1 MRFVFDELYD
11 ISDDEDISSLST
23 TEPSPDEY
31 TFVNEKEVDIPR
43 LKLPRQHKRQSSGY
57 SEEVDAET
65 EQLLRQLDLRAK
77 LPTVKSIPTVVPG
90 SSGQS
95 SERILENSAPA
106 SSFASKTASAG
117 PVSLNNSKDILSAL
131 TDSLV
136 LKMNQLDIDNSA
148 QVQAVRT
155 AKKKTEE
162 ERRRKEEEIRKQQE
176 EVTKR
181 KREEEDAKKRQLEEQ
196 RKRQEAE
203 RKLKEDREQQEQLSR
218 SEQEKAFVEEQARR
232 GKAVTDFK
240 AIEKT
245 FWHYKDKILQIK
257 KEIVEPVKKMD
268 VDTRNLISR
277 HKRKINPKFGQLT
290 NSNQQLQ
297 TIQTELFGLVDQTK
311 SNQLAYLW
319 VLNFIAK
326 ALVHQS
332 ETEVRVK
339 PESALPLAKL
349 ALALMIRYPELK
361 ELLMARWVKKCPFV
375 IGYTC
380 NIDTEQGRSNMGW
393 KRNSDEKWEE
403 GTSYD
408 ERMGGMVTLFA
419 VITRLPLSAELIH
432 QQQHPLPIS
441 HSWRLLARI
450 ANTSRNLLTNSH
462 FVVLGSW
469 WDAAALQFHQA
480 YSKQAQKLLQLVGDN
495 LTSAVAEQ
503 KYVGAA
509 RLRILMEEWQTSGIK
524 SFPEMIE

>member
-11 ISDDEDISSLST
+11 ISDDEDVSPFST
-23 TEPSPDEY
+23 AEPSPDEY

-43 LKLPRQHKRQSSGY
+43 LMLPRQHKRQSSEA
-57 SEEVDAET
+57 SEKLDAET
-65 EQLLRQLDLRAK
+65 EQLLSQLNLRAK
-77 LPTVKSIPTVVPG
+77 LPTVESIPMVVPG
-90 SSGQS
+90 SSGQTG
-95 SERILENSAPA
+95 ERRLENSVPPSVSTTKRE
-106 SSFASKTASAG
+106 SSGSTIAYDT
-117 PVSLNNSKDILSAL
+117 KDILSAL
-131 TDSLV
+131 TNSLV
-136 LKMNQLDIDNSA
+136 SKMNQLDIDNSA
-148 QVQAVRT
+148 QVQSVRA
-155 AKKKTEE
+155 AKRKAEE
-162 ERRRKEEEIRKQQE
+162 DRRRKEEEALRYQE
-176 EVTKR
+176 ELAKR
-181 KREEEDAKKRQLEEQ
+181 RREEEDAKKRQLEEQ

-203 RKLKEDREQQEQLSR
+203 RKLKEEKEQQEQR
-218 SEQEKAFVEEQARR
+218 SKSEREKALMEEQARR

-268 VDTRNLISR
+268 VETRNLISR

-297 TIQTELFGLVDQTK
+297 SIQMELFGLIDQTK

-349 ALALMIRYPELK
+349 TLALMIKYPELK

-380 NIDTEQGRSNMGW
+380 KIDTEQGRSNMGW
-393 KRNSDEKWEE
+393 KRNSDDKWEE
-403 GTSYD
+403 DTSYD

-450 ANTSRNLLTNSH
+450 ANTSRDLLTNSH

-469 WDAAALQFHQA
+469 WDAAASQFHQA

-509 RLRILMEEWQTSGIK
+509 RLRILMEEWQTTGIK

>member
-1 MRFVFDELYD
+1 MRFVLDELYD
-11 ISDDEDISSLST
+11 ISDDEDVSPFST
-23 TEPSPDEY
+23 DEPSPDEY

-43 LKLPRQHKRQSSGY
+43 LKLPRQHSRQSSEV
-57 SEEVDAET
+57 SEKLDAEY
-65 EQLLRQLDLRAK
+65 EQLLSQLNLRAK
-77 LPTVKSIPTVVPG
+77 LPTVESIPTVVPG
-90 SSGQS
+90 SSGQA
-95 SERILENSAPA
+95 SERSLENSASPSASASKFA
-106 SSFASKTASAG
+106 SSGSVVAHDTR
-117 PVSLNNSKDILSAL
+117 DILSAL
-131 TDSLV
+131 ANSLV
-136 LKMNQLDIDNSA
+136 SKMNQLDIDNSA
-148 QVQAVRT
+148 QVQSVRN
-155 AKKKTEE
+155 AKRKAEE
-162 ERRRKEEEIRKQQE
+162 DRRRKEEEARKHQE
-176 EVTKR
+176 ELAKR
-181 KREEEDAKKRQLEEQ
+181 RREEEDAKKRQLEEE

-203 RKLKEDREQQEQLSR
+203 RKLKEEKEQQEQR
-218 SEQEKAFVEEQARR
+218 TRDEQEKALIAEQARR
-232 GKAVTDFK
+232 GKTVTDFK
-240 AIEKT
+240 GIEKT

-257 KEIVEPVKKMD
+257 KEIVEPVKQMD

-297 TIQTELFGLVDQTK
+297 SIQMELFGLIDQTK
-311 SNQLAYLW
+311 ANQLAYLW

-349 ALALMIRYPELK
+349 TLALMTRYPDLK
-361 ELLMARWVKKCPFV
+361 ELLMARLVKKCPFI

-380 NIDTEQGRSNMGW
+380 KIDTEKGRSNMGW
-393 KRNSDEKWEE
+393 KRNSDDKWEE
-403 GTSYD
+403 DTSYD

-419 VITRLPLSAELIH
+419 VITRLPLSVEVIN

-441 HSWRLLARI
+441 YSWRLLARI
-450 ANTSRNLLTNSH
+450 ANTSQDLLTNSH

-469 WDAAALQFHQA
+469 WDAAALQFYQA
-480 YSKQAQKLLQLVGDN
+480 YGKQAQKLLQLVGDN
-495 LTSAVAEQ
+495 LTSAVAQQ

-524 SFPEMIE
+524 SFPEMTD